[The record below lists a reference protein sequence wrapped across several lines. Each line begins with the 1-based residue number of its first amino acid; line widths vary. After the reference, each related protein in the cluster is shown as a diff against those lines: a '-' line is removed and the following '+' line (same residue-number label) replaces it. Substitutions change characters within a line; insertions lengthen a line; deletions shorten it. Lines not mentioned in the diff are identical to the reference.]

1 MKLFDSE
8 LKVMDYACPA
18 APEYQEGFGIML
30 SSIAA
35 NFGLLPEEAR
45 SLSEDGRKPEQLAL
59 AFWEAYLAGDAAELA
74 QYPAADADYLE
85 YLTISAVKEGYG
97 WKVTGYGLEL

>member
-85 YLTISAVKEGYG
+85 YLTISAVKEGDG
-97 WKVTGYGLEL
+97 W